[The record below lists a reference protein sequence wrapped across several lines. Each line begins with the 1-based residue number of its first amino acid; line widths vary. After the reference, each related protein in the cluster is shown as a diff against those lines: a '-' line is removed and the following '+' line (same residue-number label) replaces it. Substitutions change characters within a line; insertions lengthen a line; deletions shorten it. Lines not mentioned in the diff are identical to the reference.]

1 MLTLRSILVPL
12 DGSQFSEQAIPLA
25 AEIARRSG
33 AILRIARV
41 HQTPAA
47 WATAMEFP
55 KIEAEIEQ
63 ELRERELAYL
73 TSITGRMTQNER
85 VRARSTL
92 LDGPVAEA
100 LEAYVNTVDVDLIVM
115 STRGRNALGRF
126 WLGSV
131 ADKMTRRSRV
141 PVLLVRPGED
151 GKAPVP
157 RLERVLIALDGSSFS
172 EASLEWA
179 VALGGLF
186 GAEYELLTVVPGSEG
201 LLDTVMVDGMP
212 ALLEL
217 EREEQEAA
225 EGYIRGVESRLR
237 EAGHKV
243 SSRVISGPAVHIAI
257 GSQAEHHAVDAIA
270 MATHGA
276 GGFERWLV
284 GSVTDRVVRESGRP
298 VLVVRPNRVPAA
310 GRNQLATSALASQS
324 PSRQAGPR

>member
-1 MLTLRSILVPL
+1 MLTLRSVLVPL

-33 AILRIARV
+33 AVLRIARV

-47 WATAMEFP
+47 WASAMEFP
-55 KIEAEIEQ
+55 QIEAEVDQ
-63 ELRERELAYL
+63 ELRARELAYL
-73 TSITGRMTQNER
+73 ASITGRMTQNER
-85 VRARSTL
+85 VRTRSTL
-92 LDGPVAEA
+92 LDGPVADA
-100 LEAYVNTVDVDLIVM
+100 LDAHAHTVDVDLVVM
-115 STRGRNALGRF
+115 STHGRNALGRF

-131 ADKMTRRSRV
+131 ADQMTRRSRV

-151 GKAPVP
+151 GKAPLP
-157 RLERVLIALDGSSFS
+157 RLGRFLVALDGTSFS

-201 LLDTVMVDGMP
+201 LLDTEMVDGMP

-225 EGYIRGVESRLR
+225 ERYIRGVENRLR

-243 SSRVISGPAVHIAI
+243 ASRVISGPAVHVAI
-257 GSQAEHHAVDAIA
+257 GSQAKYLGVDAIA

-276 GGFERWLV
+276 SGFERWLV

-298 VLVVRPNRVPAA
+298 VLVVRPDRIPAA
-310 GRNQLATSALASQS
+310 GRNHIAASALASQ
-324 PSRQAGPR
+324 

>member
-33 AILRIARV
+33 AVLRIARV
-41 HQTPAA
+41 HQTPAT
-47 WATAMEFP
+47 WATAMELP
-55 KIEAEIEQ
+55 QINAEVDQ

-73 TSITGRMTQNER
+73 ASITGRMTQNER

-100 LEAYVNTVDVDLIVM
+100 LESYANTVDVDLIVM
-115 STRGRNALGRF
+115 STHGRNALGRF

-141 PVLLVRPGED
+141 PVLLVRPGEG
-151 GKAPVP
+151 GKVPVP
-157 RLERVLIALDGSSFS
+157 RIERFLIALDGSSFA

-179 VALGGLF
+179 LALGSLF
-186 GAEYELLTVVPGSEG
+186 GAEYELLTAVPGSEG
-201 LLDTVMVDGMP
+201 LLDTDMVDGMP

-225 EGYIRGVESRLR
+225 ERYVQGVESRLR

-243 SSRVISGPAVHIAI
+243 SSRVISGSAVHIAI
-257 GSQAEHHAVDAIA
+257 ASQAKDLGVDAIA

-284 GSVTDRVVRESGRP
+284 GSVTDRVVRESDRP
-298 VLVVRPNRVPAA
+298 VLVVRPDRIRA
-310 GRNQLATSALASQS
+310 GRNHLAASAVASQ
-324 PSRQAGPR
+324 